1 MQLLED
7 DAVEEQISDLQQSIF
22 RGKVLRAR
30 ATPPGEKIADA
41 AALFDA
47 TLALMRDAIATDNPS
62 LAPYEVQ
69 AEVLRRLRI
78 ARRLDEAGMYVPAG
92 TIDDEP

>member
-1 MQLLED
+1 MPAEPGAGTALPAGLKRLLL
-7 DAVEEQISDLQQSIF
+7 AQFLQA
-22 RGKVLRAR
+22 L
-30 ATPPGEKIADA
+30 ADN
-41 AALFDA
+41 A